1 MINGTKKFSYKTPR
15 MRDHI
20 GRLIVPDP
28 PRRVL
33 SYLIR
38 LAVCYITQVWPA
50 LVIIATLVIGG
61 VVAYRIWKK
70 HDSNW

>member
-1 MINGTKKFSYKTPR
+1 MEPKGFLTKLLECAIILVVS
-15 MRDHI
+15 
-20 GRLIVPDP
+20 
-28 PRRVL
+28 

>member
-1 MINGTKKFSYKTPR
+1 MEPKSFLSKLLECAIILVVS
-15 MRDHI
+15 
-20 GRLIVPDP
+20 
-28 PRRVL
+28 

>member
-1 MINGTKKFSYKTPR
+1 MMNGTEKLSYKTPR

-20 GRLIVPDP
+20 SRFFVPD
-28 PRRVL
+28 
-33 SYLIR
+33 
-38 LAVCYITQVWPA
+38 PA

>member
-1 MINGTKKFSYKTPR
+1 MEPKSFLTKLLECAIILVVS
-15 MRDHI
+15 
-20 GRLIVPDP
+20 
-28 PRRVL
+28 

-61 VVAYRIWKK
+61 VVVYRIWKK

>member
-1 MINGTKKFSYKTPR
+1 MMNGTEKLSYKTPR
-15 MRDHI
+15 MR
-20 GRLIVPDP
+20 
-28 PRRVL
+28 
-33 SYLIR
+33 
-38 LAVCYITQVWPA
+38 A